1 MLIFGLLY
9 FFEDWINILSFFYE
23 KFCFSDKNRT
33 FASRL
38 LSKFEKILGDS
49 FRFSV
54 RRGVSYVHFK

>member
-33 FASRL
+33 FA
-38 LSKFEKILGDS
+38 
-49 FRFSV
+49 V
-54 RRGVSYVHFK
+54 